1 MPYVEIELD
10 EFSTSE
16 LLDELSYR
24 TGDKRDRKLIK
35 DFLSKTLNTKVV
47 TDRTSMLDV
56 MKDEVAMLLSKYL
69 TLEQLEEC
77 MERYAPGKVI

>member
-1 MPYVEIELD
+1 MPYVETELD
-10 EFSTSE
+10 EFSTGE

-24 TGDKRDRKLIK
+24 AGNKSDRKMIIE
-35 DFLSKTLNTKVV
+35 FLSELLDTKVA
-47 TDRTSMLDV
+47 TGHTNILDV

-77 MERYAPGKVI
+77 KERYAPGKVI

>member
-1 MPYVEIELD
+1 MPYVEIKLE
-10 EFSTSE
+10 EFSTGE

-24 TGDKRDRKLIK
+24 TGDKKDRKMIIE
-35 DFLSKTLNTKVV
+35 FLSEEFNNKNINI
-47 TDRTSMLDV
+47 RNNMLEN